1 MSDTQSAVSKKV
13 LLQELILLSKQQ
25 IEVILVHIINLI
37 SNVIGNDFIS
47 CLIRK
52 NLLQLLGSKFGSGTV
67 IRGGSYF
74 YGGELVTGV
83 KCQINRG
90 CYFDF
95 TGQITLEDNVVVGH
109 GVTFITTEHKIQDS
123 ARRAGPVYG
132 CPILVKDGAWIGA
145 NSTILP
151 GITIGKGAIIGAGA
165 VVTKD
170 VPNNVIVGGVPAK
183 IIKALDSEEVLQKS
197 I

>member
-1 MSDTQSAVSKKV
+1 MSDTQSVVSQKSFI
-13 LLQELILLSKQQ
+13 QEAILLLKQQ
-25 IEVILVHIINLI
+25 IEIVLIHIVNLI
-37 SNVIGNDFIS
+37 SNILGNDFPS
-47 CLIRK
+47 CVLRR
-52 NLLQLLGSKFGSGTV
+52 NLLKLLGAKFGSGTV

-74 YGGELVTGV
+74 YGGDLVTGI

-95 TGQITLEDNVVVGH
+95 TGKITFKDNVVVGH

-132 CPILVKDGAWIGA
+132 RPILVEDGAWIGA

-151 GITIGKGAIIGAGA
+151 GITIGKGAIIAAGA

-170 VPNNVIVGGVPAK
+170 VPSNVVVGGVPAK
-183 IIKALDSEEVLQKS
+183 TIKGLDN
-197 I
+197 